1 MSDAAPTRRVGRI
14 VEVESLAE
22 FDQLVAGGARR
33 MRGWRMRGVDL
44 RRRTSALLALEPSG
58 ALLLGCRMTKRADEH
73 LRRHGAV
80 VFPDLPA
87 VPVDAYRSALYT
99 ADELYGGLEHGYPTT
114 LDGRAY
120 AWSQMPGMRPDDAV
134 AQALHDAAVDEALD
148 DLVAGRRVVG
158 VMGGHAAERGTP
170 TYREAAELGR
180 ALARDGALVATGGGP
195 GAMEAVNLG
204 ASLAG
209 YPDAVLDEAITTLGA
224 VPSFRPSIERWATV
238 AMGVRARWPGDGGLG
253 VPTWAYGHE
262 PPNVFAGAIAKYFQ
276 NAVRE
281 ATLLRRCVGGIAFLP
296 GAAGTVQEL
305 FQDACENYYAEAPM
319 VAPMV
324 LVGAEHWTTEVPAWP
339 LLTAL
344 ASGREMR
351 SRIHLAGTVADA
363 ASLLRDGA

>member
-1 MSDAAPTRRVGRI
+1 MTRRVGRI
-14 VEVESLAE
+14 VEVESLAV
-22 FDQLVAGGARR
+22 FDELVAGGARR

-44 RRRTSALLALEPSG
+44 RRRTPALLALDPAG
-58 ALLLGCRMTKRADEH
+58 ALLLGCRLTKRADAH
-73 LRRHGAV
+73 LRSHGAV
-80 VFPDLPA
+80 VFPELPA
-87 VPVDAYRSALYT
+87 LPVDAYRSALYT
-99 ADELYGGLEHGYPTT
+99 ADELYGGLEHGYSTT

-120 AWSQMPGMRPDDAV
+120 AWSQMPGVRSDDAV
-134 AQALHDAAVDEALD
+134 AQALHDSAVEEALD
-148 DLVAGRRVVG
+148 DLVASRHVVG
-158 VMGGHAAERGTP
+158 VMGGHAAERAT
-170 TYREAAELGR
+170 TAYREAAELGR

-209 YPDAVLDEAITTLGA
+209 YPDGTLDEAIATLAA

-238 AMGVRARWPGDGGLG
+238 AMEVRSRWPGDGGLA
-253 VPTWAYGHE
+253 VPTWAYGAE

-276 NAVRE
+276 NAIRE

-305 FQDACENYYAEAPM
+305 FQDACENYYAESPM

-324 LVGAEHWTTEVPAWP
+324 LVGTEHWTADVPAWP

-344 ASGREMR
+344 ARGREMR
-351 SRIHLAGTVADA
+351 SRVHLAGTVAAA
-363 ASLLRDGA
+363 ASLLRDDARANR